1 MVSGRS
7 SGGKER
13 EWFQEGHQEGKRES
27 GFRKVIRRERERV
40 VSGRSSGGKE
50 REWFQ
55 GRQEGKRERV
65 VSGSLGGKERESGF
79 RVVRREREREWFQG
93 R

>member
-1 MVSGRS
+1 MVSGS
-7 SGGKER
+7 LGGKER
-13 EWFQEGHQEGKRES
+13 ES
-27 GFRKVIRRERERV
+27 GFRVVRRER
-40 VSGRSSGGKE
+40 E